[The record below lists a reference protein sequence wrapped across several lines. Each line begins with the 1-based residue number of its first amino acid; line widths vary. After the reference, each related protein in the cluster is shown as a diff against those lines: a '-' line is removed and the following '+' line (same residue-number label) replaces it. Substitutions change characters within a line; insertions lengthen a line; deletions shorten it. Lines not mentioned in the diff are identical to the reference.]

1 MPLLTPPPKF
11 DYALVDTDAII
22 YPLGFVAA
30 SKGLS
35 WEEVRDVFHLRLA
48 SFKDLATHIYFFYTF
63 KTADGNYRDQFRN
76 HVAYKAKR
84 KEAKIKPAYIEN
96 ILVELGSIIYAH
108 SCLSHVGEADDYI
121 CSASNRICKMGYKCL
136 IVHTD
141 KDLNQIPGWHS
152 DITGNNIRYVS
163 YEEACRFKY
172 MQIIAGDRADDIP
185 GLRGYGPA
193 RAYKV
198 LLHAKNE
205 YEMYE
210 RSFREYVKVLSKD
223 FSDEEIAGYYYE
235 TANLVHLRRNLVDD
249 QWNIPEKEDH
259 D

>member
-1 MPLLTPPPKF
+1 MTLFTPAKF
-11 DYALVDTDAII
+11 DYAFVDTDAII

-35 WEEVRDVFHLRLA
+35 WEEVRGVFHTKLA
-48 SFKDLATHIYFFYTF
+48 SLRNIGEFGTFFFYTL

-84 KEAKIKPAYIEN
+84 KEAKVKPAYIEDM
-96 ILVELGSIIYAH
+96 LAELRGDYRSKA
-108 SCLSHVGEADDYI
+108 CLSHVGEADDYI
-121 CSASNRICKMGYKCL
+121 CSASSKTYKDGYKCL
-136 IVHTD
+136 IIHTD
-141 KDLNQIPGWHS
+141 KDLNQIPGWHA
-152 DITGNNIRYVS
+152 DINGGNIRHIP
-163 YEEACRFKY
+163 EIAACRFKY
-172 MQIIAGDRADDIP
+172 TQILAGDRADDIP

-193 RAYKV
+193 RANKV

-210 RSFREYVKVLSKD
+210 RSFREYVKVLGKD
-223 FSDEEIAGYYYE
+223 FSDEEIAEYYYE

-249 QWNIPEKEDH
+249 QWDIPEKLD
-259 D
+259 